1 MRLPRQ
7 AAPIHGAGQLSLEQ
21 GSEPQ
26 ARERRLRLVHRDDA
40 VGMRPLSRLAA
51 ILMAD
56 VVAYARHMAEDETG
70 THARLL
76 AIFRDVIEP
85 RMTREHGRIV
95 KTTGDGFLAEFQSAT
110 RAAWFAV
117 KFQRA
122 ARAWNARRRTGRWLD
137 FRVGINLGDV
147 IVEAHDI
154 CGHSVNVAS
163 RLQALAEPGGI
174 LVSHAVSL
182 AVRDPR
188 LAFEDVGELALK
200 NMNETVRGY
209 RLRRS
214 GTPVRP

>member
-1 MRLPRQ
+1 
-7 AAPIHGAGQLSLEQ
+7 
-21 GSEPQ
+21 
-26 ARERRLRLVHRDDA
+26 
-40 VGMRPLSRLAA
+40 
-51 ILMAD
+51 MAD

-154 CGHSVNVAS
+154 YGHSVNVAS